1 MYPTADDRGGTAGAA
16 RSSVALRRPGT
27 VDEVSALVT
36 FLLSD
41 ASSYITGVEHVIDG
55 GSILG

>member
-1 MYPTADDRGGTAGAA
+1 MYPTPATEAEAA
-16 RSSVALRRPGT
+16 ERREKVALRRPGR